1 MPSADLNLTVMPKQF
16 DPVLALLCCDTL
28 STIYTLVYRV
38 LEDDHDKQTMAVVGN
53 GAIALATVVM
63 IKT

>member
-1 MPSADLNLTVMPKQF
+1 MPYADLNLTVIPKQL

-28 STIYTLVYRV
+28 STIYTLVFRV
-38 LEDDHDKQTMAVVGN
+38 LERDGDKETMAVVGN
-53 GAIALATVVM
+53 GAIALATVLM